1 MTFSLLN
8 SIFQR
13 VASQWPLLLYAA
25 TWTAILTMT
34 VAVASL
40 APEIAFV
47 SAISPTS
54 AFSKA
59 CETEGS
65 VRVPMDVPAEVQC
78 FPAHLF
84 RRSKVDLLVQPFLA
98 AVIVAGSASVVRS
111 LGLWEVDDE
120 AQ

>member
-8 SIFQR
+8 SIFQC
-13 VASQWPLLLYAA
+13 VASRWPLLLYAA

-59 CETEGS
+59 CETEG
-65 VRVPMDVPAEVQC
+65 PTEVLC
-78 FPAHLF
+78 VPAHLF
-84 RRSKVDLLVQPFLA
+84 RRSKVDLLVPPFLA

-111 LGLWEVDDE
+111 LGLWEDDDE